1 MSANLVMTITIH
13 SPKCKYCHLILLLEK
28 ILRGMHFSLVDHL
41 LLVSL
46 IEEREREGSTKEG
59 REGREG
65 KGRKE
70 RGKEGRREHSFL
82 LPFGLSLT
90 QLKSEMVSDS

>member
-1 MSANLVMTITIH
+1 MSANLVMTITIQ

-46 IEEREREGSTKEG
+46 IEERERGKHEG
-59 REGREG
+59 RERRKGRERKKG
-65 KGRKE
+65 ERKGRKE
-70 RGKEGRREHSFL
+70 RAFFSVALWLIPYTAKVRDGE
-82 LPFGLSLT
+82 
-90 QLKSEMVSDS
+90 

>member
-28 ILRGMHFSLVDHL
+28 ILLRVMYLSLDGHL
-41 LLVSL
+41 LLVSF
-46 IEEREREGSTKEG
+46 IEERG

-65 KGRKE
+65 RK
-70 RGKEGRREHSFL
+70 GRREHSFL
-82 LPFGLSLT
+82 LPFGLALT

>member
-28 ILRGMHFSLVDHL
+28 ILRGMDFSLDGHL
-41 LLVSL
+41 LLESL
-46 IEEREREGSTKEG
+46 IEEREG
-59 REGREG
+59 RKKEGREG

-70 RGKEGRREHSFL
+70 RRGRKERAFFSVALRLIPYSAKVRDGE
-82 LPFGLSLT
+82 
-90 QLKSEMVSDS
+90 